1 VKQEE
6 NDLLARTKDVV
17 TLILG
22 GGRGTRLRP
31 LTSYRAK
38 PAVPIGGKYRLI
50 DIPISNSLNSGL
62 NSILIL
68 TQFQSHSLHRHILAT
83 YNYDRFSGRIIEILA
98 AEQTEETSDWFQGTA
113 DAVWKHRV
121 RWSLPGYRDVLILS
135 GDQLYRMDYGQ
146 MIRTHRQARSDMT
159 LAAYPVVREHAPAFG
174 LLRVNEQ
181 NEIIEFVEKPT
192 DPAVIESL
200 RLAPA
205 QLASLG
211 VAEPERGWLASMGIY
226 VFRREVLFEALQE
239 KSNVDFGKDLVP
251 SLVGKRRL
259 IVHPFTGYWE
269 DIGTT
274 RAFFE
279 ANIKLTANAPNFSFH
294 HATFPIFTH
303 PRALEGSIL
312 GDATLREVIVAEGCR
327 IGRAAIEQSV
337 VGIRSIIGD
346 GARLKRVVLMG
357 ADYYEQT
364 QGGAMAAPRGAPAIG
379 IGPDAVIENAI
390 VDKNAR
396 IGAGAVI
403 KNEAALQEAEG
414 EGYVIHDGVVVIPK
428 DAVIPAGAKI

>member
-1 VKQEE
+1 VKREE
-6 NDLLARTKDVV
+6 IELVARTKDVV

-22 GGRGTRLRP
+22 GGRGSRLRP

-62 NSILIL
+62 SSILIL

-83 YNYDRFSGRIIEILA
+83 YSYDRFSGRIVEILA

-121 RWSLPGYRDVLILS
+121 RWALPNYRDVLILS

-146 MIRTHRQARSDMT
+146 MIRTHRQAKADMT

-174 LLRVNEQ
+174 LLRVNAA
-181 NEIIEFVEKPT
+181 NEIVEFVEKPT
-192 DPAVIESL
+192 DERVIESL
-200 RLAPA
+200 RLSPE

-211 VAEPERGWLASMGIY
+211 VADPARGWLASMGIY
-226 VFRREVLFEALQE
+226 VFRQSVLFEALQE

-251 SLVGKRRL
+251 SLVGKRKL

-279 ANIKLTANAPNFSFH
+279 ANIKLTSNPANFSFH

-303 PRALEGSIL
+303 PRALEGSII
-312 GDATLREVIVAEGCR
+312 GDATLKETIVAEGSR
-327 IGRAAIEQSV
+327 IGRATIEQAV
-337 VGIRSIIGD
+337 IGIRSIVGD

-357 ADYYEQT
+357 ADYYEES
-364 QGGAMAAPRGAPAIG
+364 QGGSYGVPRGCPPIG
-379 IGPDAVIENAI
+379 IGENAVIENAI

-403 KNEAALQEAEG
+403 TNVEGKQEAEG
-414 EGYVIHDGVVVIPK
+414 QGYVIHDGVVVIPK
-428 DAVIPAGAKI
+428 DAVIPPGARI